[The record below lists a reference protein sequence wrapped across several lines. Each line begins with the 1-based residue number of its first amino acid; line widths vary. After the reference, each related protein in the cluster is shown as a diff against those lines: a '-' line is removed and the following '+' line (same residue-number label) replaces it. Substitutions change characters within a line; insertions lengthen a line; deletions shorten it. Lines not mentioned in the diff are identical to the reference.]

1 MPRIAKE
8 LSALEVSRIRDQGL
22 HFVGNVP
29 GLILQVKGASRSW
42 ILRIP
47 IGGKRR
53 DVGLGGYPAIG
64 LAQARNGA
72 RDIRIKVVQGIDPI
86 QERRNQQA
94 ALKVA
99 RGKLKTFSEV
109 ASGFLEDRSPGWR
122 NPKHRQQWE
131 NTLAVY
137 AVPKIGNLFVKD
149 IELAHILNILRPIWT
164 TKTETASRVR
174 GRLENVLD
182 WAKVHGYREGENP
195 ARWKGNLDMILPAPN
210 KTKKVKHHKA
220 LPYSQVGSF
229 MVDLHN
235 RSGIAAKALEFT
247 ILTATRSGEVRGA
260 TWQEIDI
267 SKAEWTIP
275 SERMKAGKEHRIPL
289 SSQVIELLKGIPVG
303 EADEIIFKAPR
314 GGMLSDMSL
323 GAVLKRM
330 KIQVTT
336 HGFRS
341 TFRDWAGETTA
352 FTREVIEHALAH
364 QLQDKAEAAYA
375 RGTLLVKRRK
385 LMEAW
390 SIYCEQPFRQN
401 S

>member
-8 LSALEVSRIRDQGL
+8 LSALEVSRIRNQGL

-303 EADEIIFKAPR
+303 EANEIIFKAPR